1 MKILLH
7 QCCGPCS
14 VYPVRMLTEQDH
26 SIMGYWYNPN
36 IHPVTEFYKRLETL
50 SKFNDDNNI
59 KTIIDE
65 DYGLVQFVRDAAFR
79 ESERCRF
86 CYQMRIEKAAQ
97 IAKKGNF
104 DAFTTTLMYSKWQDH
119 EMMKEFCEL
128 ASKKYGIPFHYE
140 DYREG
145 WQEGIDRSKEMGMYR
160 QQYCGCIYSEEERYR
175 KQLSKRLAE
184 GKDIVNYLQSS

>member
-14 VYPVRMLTEQDH
+14 AYPVKILLEQGH
-26 SIMGYWYNPN
+26 SLMGFWYNPN

-50 SKFNDDNNI
+50 KRFNDANDI

-65 DYGLVQFVRDAAFR
+65 TYGLTEFVRMAAFR

-97 IAKKGNF
+97 IASKGNF
-104 DAFTTTLMYSKWQDH
+104 DAFTTTLMYSKWQNH
-119 EMMKEFCEL
+119 ELMKEYCEI
-128 ASKKYGIPFHYE
+128 ASKKFDIPFHYE

-145 WQEGIDRSKEMGMYR
+145 WQEGINISKAQEMYR

-175 KQLSKRLAE
+175 KQLSKRLSE
-184 GKDIVNYLQSS
+184 GEDIVGFV

>member
-1 MKILLH
+1 
-7 QCCGPCS
+7 
-14 VYPVRMLTEQDH
+14 
-26 SIMGYWYNPN
+26 MGYWYNPN

-50 SKFNDDNNI
+50 KKFNDDNSI

-65 DYGLVQFVRDAAFR
+65 DYGLLQFVRDAAFR

-119 EMMKEFCEL
+119 DLMREFCEI
-128 ASKKYGIPFHYE
+128 AAKKYKIPFHYE

>member
-1 MKILLH
+1 
-7 QCCGPCS
+7 
-14 VYPVRMLTEQDH
+14 
-26 SIMGYWYNPN
+26 MGYWYNPN

-50 SKFNDDNNI
+50 KIFNDSNGI

-65 DYGLVQFVRDAAFR
+65 EYGLVDFVRTAAFR

-97 IAKKGNF
+97 IASKGNF

-119 EMMKEFCEL
+119 DLMKEFCEL
-128 ASKKYGIPFHYE
+128 ASDKYKVAFHYE

-145 WQEGIDRSKEMGMYR
+145 WQEGINMSKDQGMYR
-160 QQYCGCIYSEEERYR
+160 QQYCGCIYSEEDRYR
-175 KQLSKRLAE
+175 KQLSAKFAKGETTFL
-184 GKDIVNYLQSS
+184 